1 MSLGWDGLRWGTL
14 VLPYDLSSRRLV
26 GLLYMVVSG
35 QPSKRVRMEAW
46 KLSSRLWNSG
56 ILTYGA
62 DGSQTS
68 PELRCEGKAEDSTR
82 SLSLFKVCGD
92 WLLFLLLVT
101 RQEARRVPTYQ
112 NFNVLEG
119 SLARG
124 WLSFL
129 FLLRYIPDSI
139 WGPHYFSLELKGWGL
154 PNWPFLKSPWREKC
168 HFIMIVNF
176 PKAPQIL
183 ELALNYFKIRHRPG
197 KDMLLQRGKEQRSVQ

>member
-1 MSLGWDGLRWGTL
+1 M

-82 SLSLFKVCGD
+82 LRGGEEHSGEGFASGSSEP
-92 WLLFLLLVT
+92 W
-101 RQEARRVPTYQ
+101 RSH
-112 NFNVLEG
+112 VLERLG
-119 SLARG
+119 PAQRLHQ
-124 WLSFL
+124 FL
-129 FLLRYIPDSI
+129 CAEP
-139 WGPHYFSLELKGWGL
+139 P
-154 PNWPFLKSPWREKC
+154 WPYPW
-168 HFIMIVNF
+168 V
-176 PKAPQIL
+176 
-183 ELALNYFKIRHRPG
+183 
-197 KDMLLQRGKEQRSVQ
+197 D